1 MRYHLF
7 VAGIAAAGFIRGLHL
22 AEGQFDRIK
31 NPYLRHAIGMSI
43 MGAMMYACLR
53 LSWHYE
59 SKASNQHDCR
69 ALRQGFSLLA
79 SPGLVPAVAAVVS
92 VSL

>member
-1 MRYHLF
+1 MTRALLF
-7 VAGIAAAGFIRGLHL
+7 VCGGHRGSGFYRGLHL

-31 NPYLRHAIGMSI
+31 NPYLRHAIGMSM

-69 ALRQGFSLLA
+69 ALRQGLQPTCE
-79 SPGLVPAVAAVVS
+79 PGVGPCSSGGCLC
-92 VSL
+92 

>member
-1 MRYHLF
+1 MRYYLF

-31 NPYLRHAIGMSI
+31 NPYLRHAIGMSM

-53 LSWHYE
+53 LSWE
-59 SKASNQHDCR
+59 ALAGQDWQWR
-69 ALRQGFSLLA
+69 AED
-79 SPGLVPAVAAVVS
+79 
-92 VSL
+92 